1 MMNFRNKDSV
11 KILTSQ
17 GSIDPNIYVVD
28 FVSGTTVGI
37 TNQSTNVQ
45 TKVHSSRIHEVLGEN
60 AMDTDNTTTET
71 TTVKPKAKRVRKA
84 KTPPAPVDFD
94 ALVADGYEPWIKRG
108 LSLGS
113 DAKVAS
119 IQVAAVCLIDSQ
131 GRHEALTAPDSAHPV
146 GTAGYEIFNLYD
158 GTRGKKGKVGK
169 FFPFT
174 EKNTIEKKR
183 KSLEKGGYSRIGG
196 NLEVTDVIGDTVEFE
211 EPAVITT
218 DELVETNSDELVETT
233 N

>member
-1 MMNFRNKDSV
+1 MMTFKNQDSV

-17 GSIDPNIYVVD
+17 GSIDPNIYTVD
-28 FVSGTTVGI
+28 FVNGTTVGI

-71 TTVKPKAKRVRKA
+71 TTTTKPKAKRVRKA
-84 KTPPAPVDFD
+84 KAPPEPVDFD
-94 ALVADGYEPWIKRG
+94 ALVADGYEPWIKGG

-119 IQVAAVCLIDSQ
+119 IKVAAICLIDPQ
-131 GRHEALTAPDSAHPV
+131 GRHESLTAPDSAHPV
-146 GTAGYEIFNLYD
+146 GTAGYEIFNLYN
-158 GTRGKKGKVGK
+158 GTRGKKGKIGK

-183 KSLEKGGYSRIGG
+183 KSLEKSGYSRIGTISVVDV
-196 NLEVTDVIGDTVEFE
+196 LEDEAVAE
-211 EPAVITT
+211 EPIVVTS
-218 DELVETNSDELVETT
+218 DELVETN
-233 N
+233 